1 MINNT
6 INNMTNNMTDNT
18 TDNISNKKSLLT
30 VSASLLILGLGN
42 SVTAQEAPTYSRDI
56 APILQEKCASCHNP
70 EGIGP
75 MSLLNYQQV
84 SPFATL
90 IQDRTSKRIMPPWH
104 LDKTIGIQSYKNDI
118 SLSDAQIATIAAWVE
133 AGAPEGNPADL
144 PEPIEFP
151 SGADWQL
158 AEQLGPPDLV
168 IKSTPYDVIAN
179 GQDQWWEPRV
189 QFQGLDGERFLR
201 AAEFKPSYPLGKK
214 VVHHGHAV
222 LVPEGENRSVALA
235 RYGVGKSWEIY
246 PEGTGMRV
254 PANGRIAWN
263 LHYFPVGTAVPDD
276 VVEVGLWFYPEG
288 AQPETETVGEA
299 MFRVDGL
306 KGMARGQDIVIPPH
320 GYQVLQGTHR
330 LDSPAVIHSFRPH
343 LHMRGKVMSM
353 EAIFPD
359 GRKEVL
365 SQVNNY
371 DHNWQ
376 IAYIYGDDEKP
387 LLPGGTIL
395 QFTSVFD
402 NTADNPI
409 NPDPEQWVVFGRR
422 GVDEMSHAWV
432 GITYINEEQ
441 YAQAVVERRA
451 QQETLRLE

>member
-1 MINNT
+1 MSTLRKI
-6 INNMTNNMTDNT
+6 IQ
-18 TDNISNKKSLLT
+18 ISLSIFSLCIIGQQ
-30 VSASLLILGLGN
+30 SQAEGM
-42 SVTAQEAPTYSRDI
+42 PTYSKDV
-56 APILQEKCASCHNP
+56 APILQAKCASCHNP

-75 MSLLNYQQV
+75 MPLQNYEQV
-84 SPFATL
+84 KPFAAL
-90 IQDRTSKRIMPPWH
+90 IHDRTSKRIMPPWH
-104 LDKTIGIQSYKNDI
+104 VDTGIGIQSFKNDA
-118 SLSDAQIATIAAWVE
+118 SLSDDQIDIIEDWFL
-133 AGAPEGNPADL
+133 AGAPEGDPTDL

-151 SGADWQL
+151 SGAAWQL
-158 AEQLGPPDLV
+158 GDQLGPPDLI
-168 IKSTPYDVIAN
+168 IKSSPYDVIAN
-179 GQDQWWEPRV
+179 GQDQWWTPNV
-189 QFQGLDGERFLR
+189 PFQGLNSERFLK

-222 LVPEGENRSVALA
+222 LVPEGGGRSVALA
-235 RYGVGKSWEIY
+235 RYGVGKSWEMF

-254 PANGRIAWN
+254 PADGRIAWN
-263 LHYFPVGTAVPDD
+263 LQYFPVGAEGPGD

-288 AQPETETVGEA
+288 QTPEKETVGEA

-330 LDSPAVIHSFRPH
+330 LDAPAVIHSYRPH
-343 LHMRGKVMSM
+343 LHMRGRVMTM
-353 EAIFPD
+353 EAIYPD
-359 GRKEVL
+359 GKKEVL

-376 IAYIYGDDEKP
+376 IAYMYEDDVKP
-387 LLPGGTIL
+387 LLPTGTIL

-402 NTADNPI
+402 NTANNPI

-432 GITYINEEQ
+432 GITYIDEEQ
-441 YAQAVVERRA
+441 YAQSVAERRA
-451 QQETLRLE
+451 QQEMLRLN

>member
-1 MINNT
+1 MIQL
-6 INNMTNNMTDNT
+6 
-18 TDNISNKKSLLT
+18 KKLTQLCLSIYAIAAFSAQSL
-30 VSASLLILGLGN
+30 
-42 SVTAQEAPTYSRDI
+42 AQEAPNYSKDV
-56 APILQEKCASCHNP
+56 APILQEKCAACHNP

-75 MSLLNYQQV
+75 MPLLTYQQV
-84 SPFATL
+84 QPFAAL
-90 IQDRTSKRIMPPWH
+90 IHDRTSKRIMPPWH
-104 LDKTIGIQSYKNDI
+104 VDPGIGIQSFKNDA
-118 SLSDAQIATIAAWVE
+118 SLSEAEIDTIEAWVE

-144 PEPIEFP
+144 PTPITSP
-151 SGADWQL
+151 SGAEWQL
-158 AEQLGPPDLV
+158 ADQLGPPDLI
-168 IKSTPYDVIAN
+168 IKSSPFDVIAN
-179 GQDQWWEPRV
+179 GQDQWWTPSV
-189 QFQGLDGERFLR
+189 PFAGLDQERFLK

-222 LVPEGENRSVALA
+222 LVPEDGGRQVALA
-235 RYGVGKSWEIY
+235 RYGVGKSWEMF

-254 PANGRIAWN
+254 PANGNIAWN
-263 LHYFPVGTAVPDD
+263 LHYFPVGAEGDDD

-288 AQPETETVGEA
+288 QQPERETVGEA

-330 LDSPAVIHSFRPH
+330 LDSPAVIHSYRPH
-343 LHMRGKVMSM
+343 LHMRGKVMTM
-353 EAIFPD
+353 EAILPNGD
-359 GRKEVL
+359 KEVL
-365 SQVNNY
+365 SQVNKY

-376 IAYIYGDDEKP
+376 IAYIYEDDVKP
-387 LLPGGTIL
+387 LLPTGTIL

-402 NTADNPI
+402 NTANNPI

-441 YAQAVVERRA
+441 YTQAVAERRA
-451 QQETLRLE
+451 QQETLRIQ

>member
-1 MINNT
+1 MNRLQKIVQ
-6 INNMTNNMTDNT
+6 
-18 TDNISNKKSLLT
+18 ISLYILTLGGFWTQSL
-30 VSASLLILGLGN
+30 
-42 SVTAQEAPTYSRDI
+42 AQENPTYSKDI
-56 APILQEKCASCHNP
+56 APILQYKCASCHNP

-75 MSLLNYQQV
+75 MPLQSYEQV
-84 SPFATL
+84 KPFAAL
-90 IQDRTSKRIMPPWH
+90 IHDRTSKRIMPPWH
-104 LDKTIGIQSYKNDI
+104 IDTGIGIQSFKNDA
-118 SLSDAQIATIAAWVE
+118 SLNDEQIDLIERWFL
-133 AGAPEGNPADL
+133 AGSPEGNPEDL
-144 PEPIEFP
+144 PAPVDFP
-151 SGADWQL
+151 SGAEWQL
-158 AEQLGPPDLV
+158 GDQLGPPDLV
-168 IKSTPYDVIAN
+168 IKSSPYDVIAN
-179 GQDQWWEPRV
+179 GQDQWWTPNVPFE
-189 QFQGLDGERFLR
+189 GLDSERFLK

-222 LVPEGENRSVALA
+222 LVPEGGGRSVALA
-235 RYGVGKSWEIY
+235 RYGVGKSWEMF

-254 PANGRIAWN
+254 PANGNIAWN
-263 LHYFPVGTAVPDD
+263 LHYFPVGAEGPRD

-288 AQPETETVGEA
+288 QTPEKETVGEA

-330 LDSPAVIHSFRPH
+330 IDAPAVIHSYRPH
-343 LHMRGKVMSM
+343 LHMRGKVMTM
-353 EAIFPD
+353 EAIYPD

-376 IAYIYGDDEKP
+376 IAYIYEDDVKP
-387 LLPGGTIL
+387 LLPTGTIL

-402 NTADNPI
+402 NTANNPI

-432 GITYINEEQ
+432 GITYVNEEQ
-441 YAQAVVERRA
+441 FAQSVAERRA
-451 QQETLRLE
+451 QQETLRLD

>member
-1 MINNT
+1 MNRL
-6 INNMTNNMTDNT
+6 
-18 TDNISNKKSLLT
+18 NKIVQIGLYILT
-30 VSASLLILGLGN
+30 FSIFGAQSH
-42 SVTAQEAPTYSRDI
+42 AQEMPTYSKDI

-75 MSLLNYQQV
+75 MPLQNYEQV
-84 SPFATL
+84 KPFAAL
-90 IQDRTSKRIMPPWH
+90 IHDRTSKRIMPPWH
-104 LDKTIGIQSYKNDI
+104 IDTGIGIQSFKNDA
-118 SLSDAQIATIAAWVE
+118 SLSDDQINIIEDWFL
-133 AGAPEGNPADL
+133 AGAPEGNQADL
-144 PEPIEFP
+144 PAPVEFP
-151 SGADWQL
+151 SGAAWQL
-158 AEQLGPPDLV
+158 GDELGPPDLI
-168 IKSTPYDVIAN
+168 IKSSPYDVIAN
-179 GQDQWWEPRV
+179 GQDQWWTPSVPFE
-189 QFQGLDGERFLR
+189 GLNNERFLK

-222 LVPEGENRSVALA
+222 LVPEGGGRSVALA
-235 RYGVGKSWEIY
+235 RYGVGKSWEIF

-254 PANGRIAWN
+254 PANGNIAWN
-263 LHYFPVGTAVPDD
+263 LHYFPVGAQGSAD

-288 AQPETETVGEA
+288 QIPEKETVGEA

-306 KGMARGQDIVIPPH
+306 KGMARGQDIVVPPH

-330 LDSPAVIHSFRPH
+330 LDAPAVIHSYRPH
-343 LHMRGKVMSM
+343 LHMRGKVMTM
-353 EAIFPD
+353 EAIYPD
-359 GRKEVL
+359 GKKEVL

-376 IAYIYGDDEKP
+376 IAYIYEDDVKP
-387 LLPGGTIL
+387 LLPTGTIL

-402 NTADNPI
+402 NTANNPI

-432 GITYINEEQ
+432 GITYVNEEQ
-441 YAQAVVERRA
+441 FAQSVAERRA

>member
-1 MINNT
+1 MSTLRKI
-6 INNMTNNMTDNT
+6 IQ
-18 TDNISNKKSLLT
+18 ISLSIFSLCIIGQQ
-30 VSASLLILGLGN
+30 SQAEGM
-42 SVTAQEAPTYSRDI
+42 PTYSKDV
-56 APILQEKCASCHNP
+56 APILQAKCASCHNP

-75 MSLLNYQQV
+75 MPLQNYEQV
-84 SPFATL
+84 KPFAAL
-90 IQDRTSKRIMPPWH
+90 IHDRTSKRIMPPWH
-104 LDKTIGIQSYKNDI
+104 VDTGIGIQSFKNDA
-118 SLSDAQIATIAAWVE
+118 SLSDDQIDVIEDWFL
-133 AGAPEGNPADL
+133 AGAPEGDPTDL

-151 SGADWQL
+151 SGAAWQL
-158 AEQLGPPDLV
+158 GDQLGPPDLI
-168 IKSTPYDVIAN
+168 IKSSPYDVIAN
-179 GQDQWWEPRV
+179 GQDQWWTPNV
-189 QFQGLDGERFLR
+189 PFQGLNSERFLK

-222 LVPEGENRSVALA
+222 LVPEGGGRSVALA
-235 RYGVGKSWEIY
+235 RYGVGKSWEMF

-254 PANGRIAWN
+254 PADGRIAWN
-263 LHYFPVGTAVPDD
+263 LHYFPVGAEGPGD

-288 AQPETETVGEA
+288 QTPERETIGEA

-330 LDSPAVIHSFRPH
+330 LDAPAVIHSYRPH
-343 LHMRGKVMSM
+343 LHMRGRVMTM
-353 EAIFPD
+353 EAIYPD
-359 GRKEVL
+359 GKKEVL

-376 IAYIYGDDEKP
+376 IAYMYEDDVKP
-387 LLPGGTIL
+387 LLPTGTIL

-402 NTADNPI
+402 NTANNPI

-432 GITYINEEQ
+432 GITYIDEEQ
-441 YAQAVVERRA
+441 YAQSVAERRA
-451 QQETLRLE
+451 QQEMLRLN

>member
-1 MINNT
+1 MNRLNKIVQ
-6 INNMTNNMTDNT
+6 
-18 TDNISNKKSLLT
+18 ISLYILT
-30 VSASLLILGLGN
+30 FSIFGAQSH
-42 SVTAQEAPTYSRDI
+42 AQEMPTYSKDI

-75 MSLLNYQQV
+75 MPLQNYEQV
-84 SPFATL
+84 KPFAAL
-90 IQDRTSKRIMPPWH
+90 IHDRTSKRIMPPWH
-104 LDKTIGIQSYKNDI
+104 IDTGVGIQSFKNDA
-118 SLSDAQIATIAAWVE
+118 SLSDDQINIIEDWFL
-133 AGAPEGNPADL
+133 AGAPEGNQADL
-144 PEPIEFP
+144 PAPVEFP
-151 SGADWQL
+151 SGAAWQL
-158 AEQLGPPDLV
+158 GDELGPPDLI
-168 IKSTPYDVIAN
+168 IKSSPYDVIAN
-179 GQDQWWEPRV
+179 GQDQWWTPSVPFE
-189 QFQGLDGERFLR
+189 GLNNERFLK

-222 LVPEGENRSVALA
+222 LVPEGGGRSVALA
-235 RYGVGKSWEIY
+235 RYGVGKSWEIF

-254 PANGRIAWN
+254 PANGNIAWN
-263 LHYFPVGTAVPDD
+263 LHYFPVGAQGSAD

-288 AQPETETVGEA
+288 QIPEKETVGEA

-330 LDSPAVIHSFRPH
+330 LDAPAVIHSYRPH
-343 LHMRGKVMSM
+343 LHMRGKVMTM
-353 EAIFPD
+353 EAIYPD
-359 GRKEVL
+359 GKKEVL

-376 IAYIYGDDEKP
+376 IAYIYEDDVKP
-387 LLPGGTIL
+387 LLPTGTIL

-402 NTADNPI
+402 NTANNPI

-432 GITYINEEQ
+432 GITYVNEEQ
-441 YAQAVVERRA
+441 FAQSVAERRA

>member
-1 MINNT
+1 MNRLQKIVQ
-6 INNMTNNMTDNT
+6 
-18 TDNISNKKSLLT
+18 ISLYILTLGGFWTQSL
-30 VSASLLILGLGN
+30 
-42 SVTAQEAPTYSRDI
+42 AQENPTYSKDI
-56 APILQEKCASCHNP
+56 APILQDKCASCHNP

-75 MSLLNYQQV
+75 MPLQSYEQV
-84 SPFATL
+84 KPFAAL
-90 IQDRTSKRIMPPWH
+90 IHDRTSKRIMPPWH
-104 LDKTIGIQSYKNDI
+104 IDTGIGIQSFKNDA
-118 SLSDAQIATIAAWVE
+118 SLSDEQIDLIESWFL
-133 AGAPEGNPADL
+133 AGSPEGNPAEL
-144 PEPIEFP
+144 PAPVDFP
-151 SGADWQL
+151 NGAEWQL
-158 AEQLGPPDLV
+158 GDQLGPPDLV
-168 IKSTPYDVIAN
+168 IKSSPYDVIAN
-179 GQDQWWEPRV
+179 GQDQWWTPNVPFE
-189 QFQGLDGERFLR
+189 GLDTERFLK

-222 LVPEGENRSVALA
+222 LVPEGGGRSVALA
-235 RYGVGKSWEIY
+235 RYGVGKSWEMF

-254 PANGRIAWN
+254 PADGNIAWN
-263 LHYFPVGTAVPDD
+263 LHYFPVGAEGPGD

-288 AQPETETVGEA
+288 QTPEKETVGEA

-330 LDSPAVIHSFRPH
+330 LDAPAVIHSYRPH
-343 LHMRGKVMSM
+343 LHMRGKVMTM
-353 EAIFPD
+353 EAIYPD

-376 IAYIYGDDEKP
+376 IAYIYEDDVKP
-387 LLPGGTIL
+387 LLPTGTIL

-402 NTADNPI
+402 NTANNPI

-432 GITYINEEQ
+432 GITYVNEEQ
-441 YAQAVVERRA
+441 FAQSVAERRA
-451 QQETLRLE
+451 QQETLRLD